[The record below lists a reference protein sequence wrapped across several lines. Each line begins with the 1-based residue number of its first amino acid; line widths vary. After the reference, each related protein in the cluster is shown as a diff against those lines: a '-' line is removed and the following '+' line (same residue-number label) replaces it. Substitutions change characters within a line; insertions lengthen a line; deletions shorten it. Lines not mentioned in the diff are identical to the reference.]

1 MLSPGLTTRL
11 FWHQSVGRAV
21 SIAMA
26 EDFIP
31 NDVLE
36 FLLAYIDSIVEL
48 EALLLLRSDADQT
61 WTVTSMS
68 KRLYIEESLCAA
80 VLSHLEADGL
90 CASTEGLYRYALSGT
105 PEHETV
111 GLLARTYAHYLI
123 PVTNV
128 IHGKPP
134 RIQQFA
140 DAFRFRRGK

>member
-1 MLSPGLTTRL
+1 
-11 FWHQSVGRAV
+11 
-21 SIAMA
+21 MA

-31 NDVLE
+31 GDVLA
-36 FLLAYIDSIVEL
+36 FLLAHIDSIAEL
-48 EALLLLRSDADQT
+48 EALLLLRSDADQA
-61 WTVTSMS
+61 WTVTAMA
-68 KRLYIEESLCAA
+68 KRLYVDESQCAA

-90 CASTEGLYRYALSGT
+90 CVFKDGVYRYALSGT

-111 GLLARTYAHYLI
+111 GLLAHTYAHYLI

-128 IHGKPP
+128 IHRKPP